1 MPPEFVTFMDAVH
14 DGQPPAGVTA
24 NVSEFPDLT
33 VPAPLVLT
41 IDEHGWY
48 RVTVVDRETRQ
59 ETSGYVR
66 RAWAEERT
74 LALLGVSKS
83 GFTLRSR

>member
-1 MPPEFVTFMDAVH
+1 MDAVH
-14 DGQPPAGVTA
+14 DGQPTGGATA
-24 NVSEFPDLT
+24 SVSEFPDLT

-48 RVTVVDRETRQ
+48 RVTVLDRGTRQ

-83 GFTLRSR
+83 GFDIRRR